1 MRQKLNLTLPEDL
14 IEEMKIQAVKEKRAF
29 SEIVEDLCREYLNRQ
44 VKVKAK
50 TKSK

>member
-29 SEIVEDLCREYLNRQ
+29 SEIVEDLCREYLDRQ
-44 VKVKAK
+44 KKGK
-50 TKSK
+50 GKSK